1 MFSGQLFRSDR
12 ISRRVSND
20 QWSNCFKVCV
30 FWDRSKIVHLDLDLD
45 GWHFWDILE
54 IFETWSAFHSLFVG
68 SKSLCGLVLV
78 WKDHIRILKFLSLRR
93 HTDNPPRYPDI
104 SAIVHTWWPRPAS
117 WLRRQGL
124 MRNVPVSHR
133 PLDWQ
138 LLTGY
143 KQYFIISLFLFVST
157 NSPVFPVS
165 VGNS

>member
-20 QWSNCFKVCV
+20 QWSNRFKVCV
-30 FWDRSKIVHLDLDLD
+30 FWDRSKIVQLD
-45 GWHFWDILE
+45 FWDNLEILE
-54 IFETWSAFHSLFVG
+54 TWTAFHSLFVG
-68 SKSLCGLVLV
+68 SGSLCGLV
-78 WKDHIRILKFLSLRR
+78 WKDHFRILKFLSLRR

-143 KQYFIISLFLFVST
+143 TQYFIISLFLFVST